1 MDILH
6 ILTNY
11 LTASIWPPYLVG
23 VGIGILCWLTFF
35 LSDHPIGVST
45 AFAKSAGMIE
55 KAVRGPEVHKKPYYQ
70 EHIPKIDWGWM
81 LVAGLFLG
89 AFTAAWVSGDI
100 NWKWV
105 PQMWEDTFG
114 PGILLR
120 LTAALFGGVC
130 VGFGARW
137 GSGCTSGHGISGTLQ
152 LVLSSWI
159 AVFRFFFSGIAVA
172 LFIYR
177 GYIGGR

>member
-1 MDILH
+1 MEIFQIL
-6 ILTNY
+6 IQPLF
-11 LTASIWPPYLVG
+11 ASTWSPYLVG
-23 VGIGILCWLTFF
+23 TGIGILSWLAFL

-55 KAVRGPEVHKKPYYQ
+55 KAMRGSEVLKKPYYQ
-70 EHIPKIDWGWM
+70 ENIPRIDWEWM

-89 AFTAAWVSGDI
+89 ALTSAWFSGDI
-100 NWKWV
+100 NWQWV
-105 PQMWEDTFG
+105 PKMWEDSFG
-114 PGILLR
+114 PSIFLR
-120 LTAALFGGVC
+120 FSAALFGGIC

-159 AVFRFFFSGIAVA
+159 AVFCFFISGITVA
-172 LFIYR
+172 LFLYR
-177 GYIGGR
+177 F